1 MSNKKNKKTNK
12 HLQRKL
18 IPVLKKS
25 IQESW
30 NFAEHCLCHKQRQL
44 YQNDFYI
51 NRLQHE
57 RTRVVKSWH
66 FQTQLCQILPLKIC
80 MNSKQLWWI
89 KIICRDVSG
98 DLAMVIFFFFND
110 YQSQRKCK
118 QKILRKGGTIRR
130 YHTVGGTVAN
140 FK

>member
-1 MSNKKNKKTNK
+1 MSNKKKQKNKQASPEKANPSIEEE
-12 HLQRKL
+12 HSRKL
-18 IPVLKKS
+18 K
-25 IQESW
+25 
-30 NFAEHCLCHKQRQL
+30 FAEHCLCHKQRQL